1 MNQRQLEY
9 FLRVYEKKSISGAA
23 ESLFISPQGLSKTIA
38 KLEKEL
44 GIDLF
49 VHEANRIVPTAAAT
63 SLANHAINILSEY
76 DIIENRLFQNDVSKK
91 TVGISCSFDVPQMI
105 PADFFFKFHQKNS
118 DILIQIHEYPDRLIL
133 EQLEQAFVEIAVIS
147 GPLDHSLYEFE
158 PLFTE
163 HFCLVI
169 NKKHP
174 LSKKEF
180 ISISDLHNIPI
191 AVKDMH
197 NQVSVTQFAE
207 FQKKNST
214 PNIIIE
220 TSDSHL
226 IHSMAENN
234 YALGM
239 TLKYLADKIRS
250 KNIVIRPFE
259 KNYFSK
265 TLYLVKH
272 KNYILSKEAKLVYD
286 GLLEFFNLPSPNCN
300 CITSS

>member
-44 GIDLF
+44 GIELF
-49 VHEANRIVPTAAAT
+49 AHEANRIVPTAAAA
-63 SLANHAINILSEY
+63 SLASHAMNILTEY
-76 DIIENRLFQNDVSKK
+76 DIIENKLFQNTVSKK
-91 TVGISCSFDVPQMI
+91 SVGISCSFDVPQMI
-105 PADFFFKFHQKNS
+105 SADFFYEFYQKNP

-133 EQLEQAFVEIAVIS
+133 EQLERAFIEIAVIS
-147 GPLDHSLYEFE
+147 GPLDHSLYEFV

-163 HFCLVI
+163 PFCLVI

-174 LSKKEF
+174 LAKKEF
-180 ISISDLHNIPI
+180 ICISDLQDVPL
-191 AVKDMH
+191 AVKDMY
-197 NQVSVTQFAE
+197 NQISVTQFAE
-207 FQKKNST
+207 FQKKNAI
-214 PNIIIE
+214 PNIILE

-239 TLKYLADKIRS
+239 TLKYLAEKIRNE
-250 KNIVIRPFE
+250 NIVIRPFE
-259 KNYFSK
+259 KNCFTK

-272 KNYILSKEAKLVYD
+272 KDYILSKEAKLVYD
-286 GLLEFFNLPSPNCN
+286 GLFEFFNLHPPA
-300 CITSS
+300 